1 MSRVEKIAFLVMG
14 LGSILYFMLQEFKDK
29 GIALEGGAI
38 VILTLIM
45 SSIALCCWRY
55 LSSQDVKAD

>member
-14 LGSILYFMLQEFKDK
+14 LGSILYFMLQEFNDK

-45 SSIALCCWRY
+45 SSIALCCWCY
-55 LSSQDVKAD
+55 LRSQDAKAD

>member
-38 VILTLIM
+38 VILSLIM
-45 SSIALCCWRY
+45 CSIALCCWRY
-55 LSSQDVKAD
+55 LHSQDAKAD